1 MTHAYMSHARI
12 QKILTGKGG
21 GGGSEGYLS
30 VLWGSE
36 AFLG

>member
-21 GGGSEGYLS
+21 GGSEGYLS